1 MQPLLQLLK
10 TVHPISSA
18 LEKHLEKVL
27 IHKHFKKDQYL
38 LKAGTVCSHI
48 YFIETGIVR
57 SFYEHRDEEINSWFF
72 SEGDVIISVQ
82 SFYTREPGTEYLQAL
97 EPTET
102 WYVSYDEL
110 QFIYHNFPEFNF
122 IGRVLTEKYYA
133 LSEQRLVAMRKQTAT
148 ERYQHLLKSNPNL
161 VQRVSAKYLAS
172 YLGISAETLS
182 RIKRP

>member
-1 MQPLLQLLK
+1 MQSLLHTLK
-10 TVHPISSA
+10 AVHPISSA

-27 IHKHFKKDQYL
+27 LNKHFKKDQYL
-38 LKAGTVCSHI
+38 LKAGVVCSHI
-48 YFIETGIVR
+48 YFIESGIIR
-57 SFYEHRDEEINSWFF
+57 SFYDHHDNEINSWFF

-82 SFYTREPGTEYLQAL
+82 SFYTREQGSECLQAL
-97 EPTET
+97 EPTQT
-102 WYVSYDEL
+102 WYVSYDDL

-148 ERYQHLLKSNPNL
+148 ERYHHLLKTNPNL
-161 VQRVSAKYLAS
+161 IQRVSSKNIAS

-182 RIKRP
+182 RIKKR